1 MAAADSQRALK
12 SLYLIYFQRLMRFAM
27 LYVSSSSE
35 AEEVVSDTFL
45 LLWENR
51 ATLPGM
57 ANFNAYIYTVT
68 RFRAISYYRK
78 QHADFVSLDELPNDL
93 FYSTE
98 TTPEEHLISQEVI
111 QRLNR
116 AIEALPPKC
125 KMAFKLVREDK
136 LKYKEVASI
145 LEISIKTVENHLV
158 NAVKKLRETLSEESL
173 LILLFLFFSNF

>member
-1 MAAADSQRALK
+1 M
-12 SLYLIYFQRLMRFAM
+12 
-27 LYVSSSSE
+27 
-35 AEEVVSDTFL
+35 
-45 LLWENR
+45 
-51 ATLPGM
+51 
-57 ANFNAYIYTVT
+57 
-68 RFRAISYYRK
+68 
-78 QHADFVSLDELPNDL
+78 
-93 FYSTE
+93 
-98 TTPEEHLISQEVI
+98 I